1 MQVQYDARSESFR
14 VWCRNQDDYNF
25 MKLLSSP
32 KFDPFR
38 FLKNYQNSIY
48 GKAVSEMGIDG
59 KENDNMNKDYIL
71 VHVDKEPMIIFKK
84 QIVSIAKD
92 EGRAYIQCTTCGY
105 LSDESYADV
114 VRQAL

>member
-1 MQVQYDARSESFR
+1 MEYYDTDSLFYNIKKFNEDVETFKVVRSTAEER
-14 VWCRNQDDYNF
+14 LQ
-25 MKLLSSP
+25 MKLYL
-32 KFDPFR
+32 
-38 FLKNYQNSIY
+38 NSLY
-48 GKAVSEMGIDG
+48 GKMASCIHFTDG

-114 VRQAL
+114 VKQAL